1 MALRLRLN
9 YDVLLSVL
17 QVQDIDST
25 AEVVA
30 MMQTCRT
37 LRVYEA
43 GVPLLLAP
51 GVTIRRVR
59 CLASFWAFMLADAT
73 RFRYIR
79 CLRLDHWDRFPR
91 SKRLGQ
97 ALAYVLQHAYSLEE
111 LALSHSE
118 FLNRYPKVANAIVTM
133 TSLKT
138 FSLLHDDCMSPQ
150 RLVDMLRKMKSP
162 RPKIPCLSLDFS
174 SATSA
179 ARCMKITRNRYKC
192 WKECRSI

>member
-1 MALRLRLN
+1 
-9 YDVLLSVL
+9 
-17 QVQDIDST
+17 
-25 AEVVA
+25 

-97 ALAYVLQHAYSLEE
+97 ALACVLQHAYSLEE

-174 SATSA
+174 SALYEDHVEPLQVLEGMSQHLEQLSVGYGA
-179 ARCMKITRNRYKC
+179 FDPEYVLPFPQMKVLSLDVMC
-192 WKECRSI
+192 